1 MPPSPG
7 RKPGDNEP
15 AGAGPAARPDPVAAP
30 VLSIVTGSP
39 SAEEIAAAVVALVTA
54 RTAPASPAEPGGRI
68 RSQWSSRSR
77 LLREPLPRGP
87 GGWRASFMPR

>member
-1 MPPSPG
+1 MPPPPG
-7 RKPGDNEP
+7 SRPGDNEP
-15 AGAGPAARPDPVAAP
+15 AGAAPGARPDPAAAP
-30 VLSIVTGSP
+30 VLSIVKGSP
-39 SAEEIAAAVVALVTA
+39 SAEEVAAAVVALITA
-54 RTAPASPAEPGGRI
+54 HAAPASPVEPGGRI

>member
-1 MPPSPG
+1 MPRSPG
-7 RKPGDNEP
+7 SRPGDNEP
-15 AGAGPAARPDPVAAP
+15 AGAGPAARPDPAAAP
-30 VLSIVTGSP
+30 VLSIVKGSP
-39 SAEEIAAAVVALVTA
+39 SAEEVAAAVVALVTA
-54 RTAPASPAEPGGRI
+54 RAAPASRAEPGGRI